1 MTPSRPFAFDDKES
15 LDNYCERMEW
25 FQTRA
30 TEILP
35 LDKGL
40 TFELALAAPND
51 IGGVDARR
59 SPIGRIQAMATYVLV
74 KALQQG
80 PQYQS
85 QVWLARPT
93 SSDPS
98 TTIEL
103 VLKFI
108 IPSHLEMP
116 GFDVVSENCVNLAEY
131 TFPDDIVAYQVAAYQ
146 ALGDLQGIT
155 VPYFYGVN
163 EVSVPWGEPG
173 VQVLALEYIHGP
185 RMTEVATVVDSE
197 DSAPSELI
205 KYRDYDTYLALLE
218 TGISTLLQAHARGI
232 VHCDVR
238 DANVLIDV
246 AHNQVVFLDWTND
259 APPHLA
265 GIGCEHDP
273 KLNMSIDIV
282 QLARLFEYPSL
293 HAKRIYE
300 YFDSR
305 FPWLGVFWGRPR
317 APDGSLLYPELS
329 L

>member
-85 QVWLARPT
+85 QVC
-93 SSDPS
+93 
-98 TTIEL
+98 
-103 VLKFI
+103 
-108 IPSHLEMP
+108 HLEMP

-155 VPYFYGVN
+155 VPYFYG
-163 EVSVPWGEPG
+163 VSVPWGEPG

-293 HAKRIYE
+293 HAKRIY
-300 YFDSR
+300 D
-305 FPWLGVFWGRPR
+305 V
-317 APDGSLLYPELS
+317 DI
-329 L
+329 